1 MSVTSEPVTRV
12 RASGPVAPATG
23 ATGATGATE
32 ATEATEAAG
41 AAGAT
46 GAEATRAA
54 ERRRWIALLFIA
66 LAQLMVVLDTTIVSI
81 ALPSAQ
87 AALRIS
93 SADRQ
98 WVITAYTLAFGGLLL
113 VGGRIADYAGRKRAF
128 LIGLIGFAAASA
140 VGGAAV
146 DPAMLIGARAVQGA
160 FGALLAPTVLSM
172 LTVTFA
178 QPRDRARAFAVFGA
192 VASGGAALGLILG
205 GVLTEYLSWRW
216 CLYVN
221 APIAVVVAIGG
232 AAVLPAT
239 RASAGRQRLDVPGA
253 VLAGGGLLSLVLA
266 VSEAASHG
274 WTSTLVVGLLITAGV
289 LLTAFVWVQNR
300 VASPL
305 LPLRI
310 VLDRNR
316 GGAYLAV
323 TFTVAGMYGLFLFLT
338 FYLQVVRHYSPVSAG
353 LGFLPLSAAVLLS
366 STVISSRLS
375 PLVPPRVLIVPG
387 LVLGVGAMLVLTRLS
402 ATGGFASQVLPAEL
416 LLGLGMGAVFASAI
430 NTGTQRVGPRD
441 AGVASAVMNTAQQ
454 VGGSI
459 GTALLNTVAAGATT
473 GYLATHP
480 HAVTVA
486 LVHGYA
492 VAAGVAAGLLAAAV
506 LIAAVLINASKPET
520 NR

>member
-1 MSVTSEPVTRV
+1 MSVISEPVTQV
-12 RASGPVAPATG
+12 RAIDAVAP
-23 ATGATGATE
+23 
-32 ATEATEAAG
+32 
-41 AAGAT
+41 
-46 GAEATRAA
+46 AA
-54 ERRRWIALLFIA
+54 ERRRWIALVFIA

-113 VGGRIADYAGRKRAF
+113 IGGRVTDYAGRKRAF

-146 DPAMLIGARAVQGA
+146 DPVMLIGARAVQGA
-160 FGALLAPTVLSM
+160 FGALLAPAVLSL
-172 LTVTFA
+172 LTVTFSE
-178 QPRDRARAFAVFGA
+178 PRDRARAFAVFGA

-232 AAVLPAT
+232 AAVLPVVRPT
-239 RASAGRQRLDVPGA
+239 RRPRLDGSGA
-253 VLAGGGLLSLVLA
+253 VLAAGGLLSLVFA
-266 VSEAASHG
+266 VSEAASRG
-274 WTSTLVVGLLITAGV
+274 WTSVLVVGLLITAGA
-289 LLTAFVWVQNR
+289 LLSVFVWVEGR
-300 VASPL
+300 ATSPL
-305 LPLRI
+305 LPLRV

-323 TFTVAGMYGLFLFLT
+323 AFTVAGMYGLFLFLT
-338 FYLQVVRHYSPVSAG
+338 FYLQVVRHYSPVGAG
-353 LGFLPLSAAVLLS
+353 LAFLPLSAAVLVS

-375 PLVPPRVLIVPG
+375 PLVPPRALIVPG

-402 ATGGFASQVLPAEL
+402 VTGGFASYVLPAEL
-416 LLGLGMGAVFASAI
+416 LLGLGMGAVFATAF
-430 NTGTQRVGPRD
+430 NTGTQRVAPRD
-441 AGVASAVMNTAQQ
+441 AGVASAVLNTSQQ
-454 VGGSI
+454 AGGSI
-459 GTALLNTVAAGATT
+459 GTALLNTIAAGATT
-473 GYLATHP
+473 GYLAAHP

-492 VAAGVAAGLLAAAV
+492 VAAAVAAGLLGAAV
-506 LIAAVLINASKPET
+506 LASAVLINARKPEAS
-520 NR
+520 R